1 MRVKAIGI
9 DINDSRINGDL
20 EALEGDLAYFQS
32 CGFDA
37 IELTTS
43 GLYFVFN
50 GELDRERTRSIKT
63 LLDKFPFRYTLHLP
77 DCLNLGNSPAP
88 ELDRRVF
95 SSCLDFAGEV
105 EAEVVVYH
113 SGQEFFD
120 LHSQKQREQ
129 ALSRET
135 RVLREMAEKAL
146 QFGILIGVENL
157 NPGMGELTML
167 HDKGLS
173 KDEIRMLHPALF
185 LDPIAAQIGEINA
198 PNLALTLDP
207 GHLNLAVEVT
217 GEDLL
222 SSIENQAHLVRHLH
236 LNDNFGKNP
245 DNRYSQMEQVLYGR
259 ADCHLPLGMGS
270 IPIGEVLKR
279 LSTFEGFVIFEMRPE
294 YREYLPDSIARIKE
308 YITDLSG

>member
-1 MRVKAIGI
+1 MRVTAIGI
-9 DINDSRINGDL
+9 NINDNRVNGDL
-20 EALEGDLAYFQS
+20 EALERELVYFQS

-43 GLYFVFN
+43 GLYFIFN
-50 GELDRERTRSIKT
+50 GELDRGRTRSIKS
-63 LLDKFPFRYTLHLP
+63 LLEKFPFRYTLHLP

-88 ELDRRVF
+88 DLDKRIF
-95 SSCLDFAGEV
+95 SSCIDFAGEV
-105 EAEVVVYH
+105 GAEVLVYH

-120 LHSQKQREQ
+120 LHSQKQRDQ
-129 ALSRET
+129 ALRRET
-135 RVLREMAEKAL
+135 RALQEMAEKAL

-157 NPGMGELTML
+157 NPGTGEPALV
-167 HDKGLS
+167 HEKGLNR
-173 KDEIRMLHPALF
+173 DNIRMLHPALF
-185 LDPIAAQIGEINA
+185 LDPIARQINEINA

-222 SSIENQAHLVRHLH
+222 SSIEKQAHLVRHLH

-245 DNRYSQMEQVLYGR
+245 DDRYSRMEQVLYGR

-270 IPIGEVLKR
+270 IPIGEVLQR
-279 LSTFEGFVIFEMRPE
+279 LSTFEGFIIFEMRPE
-294 YREYLPDSIARIKE
+294 YRDYLPDSLATLNR
-308 YITDLSG
+308 YIQ